1 MNVYLGEIGRVI
13 SQTTG
18 VDWTGATAKQVILRR
33 PNGTTVTK
41 TGSDVIVDDAATG
54 QIHVLTASGDLSLT
68 GEYLMQA
75 KVTIS
80 SVVLYGPLT
89 SFDVEDVL
97 V

>member
-1 MNVYLGEIGRVI
+1 MIAYKGEIGRVL
-13 SQTTG
+13 SQTTS
-18 VDWTGATAKQVILRR
+18 VDWTGNTAKQVILRR
-33 PNGTTVTK
+33 PDATTVTK

-80 SVVLYGPLT
+80 SVTLYGPLT